1 MTESNETIA
10 KSGDPGQDV
19 VVVAYMLIALGIIG
33 LYLYFWF
40 FWIPK
45 MKENDGEHN
54 DQELQ
59 VELSPTKQAWN
70 FVSSLDRE

>member
-45 MKENDGEHN
+45 MKGNEENDQEHN
-54 DQELQ
+54 DQEFQ
-59 VELSPTKQAWN
+59 KEHQI
-70 FVSSLDRE
+70 